1 MTVFLLIIV
10 ALCLYK
16 IKLPKPLLSGFNDN
30 CLDITVTNSI
40 KGIFILLVFLSH
52 VNNYLLA
59 YPEYLSS
66 RLNSI
71 YCNFQMQHLGQGI
84 VIMFLLYS
92 GYGVMESIKKKGTAY
107 VNAIPCKRFL
117 TTLINF
123 DCAVFLFLILGLF
136 LGTYKEWSIGQILLS
151 FTGWTGIGNS
161 NWYIFAVLMLY
172 MITFVSFK
180 IGKEKYNLSAC
191 FVTLFTFVYIVVMS
205 RFKEAWWFD
214 TVMCYPIGMWISINK
229 ERIFSFFKKNK
240 VNYYAVTLS
249 VMIAFVVLHIFRNKH
264 ILCYEAAILLLS
276 VLVVLIT
283 MKIDINNPILQFLGK
298 YLFEI
303 YILMRLPMLVLLH
316 FGITNT
322 YLFVIISFVLTV
334 LMALVFK
341 KLLKFVDNGI
351 LKLCKIK

>member
-1 MTVFLLIIV
+1 MTIFLLIIV
-10 ALCLYK
+10 LLCLYK

-30 CLDITVTNSI
+30 CLDITETNSI

-52 VNNYLLA
+52 ANNYLLS
-59 YPEYLSS
+59 YPEYLSDK
-66 RLNSI
+66 LTTI
-71 YCNFQMQHLGQGI
+71 YLTFQQHLGQGI

-107 VNAIPCKRFL
+107 INSIPCKKFL
-117 TTLINF
+117 ITLINF

-136 LGTYKEWSIGQILLS
+136 LGTYKEWSISRILLS
-151 FTGWTGIGNS
+151 LTGWTSIGNS

-172 MITFVSFK
+172 LITFVSFK
-180 IGKEKYNLSAC
+180 IGKEKHNLSAC
-191 FVTLFTFVYIVVMS
+191 LVTLLTLVYIVVVS

-229 ERIFSFFKKNK
+229 GRIFNFFKKNK
-240 VNYYAVTLS
+240 FNYYAVTLS
-249 VMIAFVVLHIFRNKH
+249 AAIAFIALHILRNRSV
-264 ILCYEAAILLLS
+264 LFYEASILLLS

-283 MKIDINNPILQFLGK
+283 MKIDINNPVLQFLGK

-303 YILMRLPMLVLLH
+303 YILMRLPMIVLLH

-322 YLFVIISFVLTV
+322 YLFVLISFGATV

-341 KLLKFVDNGI
+341 KFLKFVDNGI